1 MTKFIFK
8 RIGIALLLLYAVS
21 TIVFILIHIMP
32 GDPVLLMLGTDSSP
46 DPAAVESLRS
56 ELGLDKPILVQYV
69 NYLKNLLTGD
79 LGNSYSEK
87 LPVLKAIGS
96 RIPRTLELALAAL
109 LLACIVG
116 IPLGI
121 LAALRRGKLSDFL
134 MTALASFGTS
144 VPVYILGYFLVMIF
158 ALDVFHFNLFKFPAS
173 GYVDLAEDPAKHFI
187 RLVLPA
193 VTLALG
199 VASSIMRVTR
209 ASMLEAMSGESIR
222 PLRAKGL
229 SNRKVICRHVIRNA
243 MIPVVTII
251 GLQLG
256 GLIGGTVLCE
266 TVFNWPGIATLLV
279 KAINHRD
286 YPLIQGC
293 VLVVASVYILTN
305 MVVDIIYSI
314 LDPRMR

>member
-1 MTKFIFK
+1 MMKFLLK
-8 RIGIALLLLYAVS
+8 RLGIALLLLYAVS

-46 DPAAVESLRS
+46 DPAAVESLRR
-56 ELGLDKPILVQYV
+56 ELGLDKPIPVQYMD
-69 NYLKNLLTGD
+69 YLKNLLTGD
-79 LGNSYSEK
+79 FGISYSEK
-87 LPVLKAIGS
+87 IPVLKAIGS
-96 RIPRTLELALAAL
+96 RLPRTLELALAAL
-109 LLACIVG
+109 LIACIIG

-121 LAALRRGKLSDFL
+121 LAALRRGKLSDFF
-134 MTALASFGTS
+134 MTVLASFGTS
-144 VPVYILGYFLVMIF
+144 VPVYILGYFFVMIF

-173 GYVDLAEDPAKHFI
+173 GYVDFAKDPAKHFL

-193 VTLALG
+193 MTLALG

-229 SNRKVICRHVIRNA
+229 SNRKVILKHVIRNA

-256 GLIGGTVLCE
+256 NLIGGTVLCE

-293 VLVVASVYILTN
+293 VLVVASIYILTN
-305 MVVDIIYSI
+305 MLVDIIYTV